1 MEKYMDK
8 IRSPK
13 ESSAARRE
21 ERSGLRPV
29 RRAHA
34 LGMPLVVFLTLL
46 AGWFGSSRATA
57 QITLRLQQTPYAEA
71 LAEIERQATVTFS
84 YESSL
89 LDGLPPLTVSLE
101 NRSLADCLARLFD
114 PVGVA
119 WQVTGSMVVLK
130 KKPRQRIVRG
140 FIRDADTFEALV
152 GASVYDPDTRQ
163 GLPSNSEGYF
173 DLSVSPGPHTLY
185 FSYIGYRS
193 HPVSL
198 SASERDTV
206 LDIRLVS
213 NASLQEIVITPSGMD
228 DEAVRSLAMGT
239 IRVNRQ
245 VLREL
250 PVLLGEADL
259 VKTLQLTPGVASG
272 TEGMSSLFVRGGSA
286 DENLFLLDGNP
297 VYSVGH
303 LGGIFSAF
311 NPESVQEMSFYKAGF
326 PARYGGRLSS
336 IVDVSTR
343 EGNLREYHGNASIG
357 LISGTVSLE
366 GPIVK
371 DRTSFH
377 FSLRRSWLDV
387 LAAPAFAL
395 YNRIRKKYGESLR
408 VGYAFHDLNLKLT
421 HYFTPRNK
429 VYLTVYNGLDRLKV
443 VQRRFPEKGEEEVF
457 ENKSDISFRWGNLQ
471 VAGGWKR
478 IYNDRWS
485 GEIAAFFTRYRSKFG
500 RSERTSNGKEGEEDY
515 LLEEKVAV
523 DRQGIRDISLRPVF
537 DYRAS
542 SNHRLRFGAEYFARS
557 VSPAV
562 GSPAVWGHEGALFAE
577 DDWTVFPSLRVRGG
591 VRLGLFAGEGTV
603 YTSVEP
609 RLSLR
614 WMMSRRLS
622 FKTSYSRMSQGIQR
636 INNTFL
642 DLPTDAWIPAT
653 DRLKPRLSDQYSAGV
668 YYALRPGWELSME
681 GYYKRMQH
689 LLEYKDDYF
698 LLSPSAPWEEKLTAG
713 SGRGYGVEW
722 LLRKTTGRLTGWAGY
737 TLSWADR
744 RFDALNGGRRFPSRY
759 DNRHKLNIVGMYKLS
774 DRVELSAAW
783 TYSSGNHITLS
794 VENYEDLPRPSK
806 PIGSWEYFVHNGI
819 DLYES
824 RNNYQLPA
832 YHHLDLSLRIYRP
845 KKNGR
850 MGIWQVSLYNAYCRM
865 NPFMVQK
872 NWKWIKDKENPGR
885 ERCIPAFKHVGL
897 LPAVPSVTYTYQF

>member
-13 ESSAARRE
+13 ENSAARRE
-21 ERSGLRPV
+21 ERSDLRPV

-57 QITLRLQQTPYAEA
+57 QITLRLHQTPYAEA
-71 LAEIERQATVTFS
+71 LAEIERQAAVTFS

-89 LDGLPPLTVSLE
+89 LDGLPPLTLTFE
-101 NRSLADCLARLFD
+101 NRRLVECLTRLFD
-114 PVGVA
+114 AAGIG

-130 KKPRQRIVRG
+130 KKPRPRIVRG

-152 GASVYDPDTRQ
+152 GASVYDPGTHQ
-163 GLPSNSEGYF
+163 GQPSNSEGYF
-173 DLSVSPGPHTLY
+173 DLSLSPGAHTLY

-193 HPVSL
+193 HSL
-198 SASERDTV
+198 SLSVSERDTV

-213 NASLQEIVITPSGMD
+213 NASLREIVVRPSGTE
-228 DEAVRSLAMGT
+228 DEALRNLAMGT

-259 VKTLQLTPGVASG
+259 LKTLQLTPGVASG

-303 LGGIFSAF
+303 IGGIFSAF
-311 NPESVQEMSFYKAGF
+311 NPEAVQEMAFYKAGF

-377 FSLRRSWLDV
+377 VSLRRSWIDV
-387 LAAPAFAL
+387 LTAPAFAL
-395 YNRIRKKYGESLR
+395 YNRIRKKDGESLR

-429 VYLTVYNGLDRLKV
+429 VYLSVYSGLDRLKLL
-443 VQRRFPEKGEEEVF
+443 QRRFSKKGAEKAF
-457 ENKSDISFRWGNLQ
+457 EDKSDITFRWGNLQ

-478 IYNDRWS
+478 IYNDQWT
-485 GEIAAFFTRYRSKFG
+485 GEIAAFFTRYRSKLG
-500 RSERTSNGKEGEEDY
+500 RSDRTVNGTEGETGY
-515 LLEEKVAV
+515 AVEESAAL
-523 DRQGIRDISLRPVF
+523 DRQGIYDISLRPVF
-537 DYRAS
+537 DYRPSAS
-542 SNHRLRFGAEYFARS
+542 HRLRFGAEYFARS
-557 VSPAV
+557 VSTAL

-577 DDWTVFPSLRVRGG
+577 DDWAVVPSLRVRGG
-591 VRLGLFAGEGTV
+591 VRLSLFAGEGTV
-603 YTSVEP
+603 YTSLEP

-614 WMMSRRLS
+614 WLMSRRLS
-622 FKTSYSRMSQGIQR
+622 FKASYSRMSQGVQR

-653 DRLKPRLSDQYSAGV
+653 DRLKPRLSDQYSAGL
-668 YYALRPGWELSME
+668 YYALRPGWEVSME

-689 LLEYKDDYF
+689 LLEYRDDYF

-744 RFDALNGGRRFPSRY
+744 RFAALNGGERFPSRY

-774 DRVELSAAW
+774 ERVELSAAW
-783 TYSSGNHITLS
+783 TYSSGNHVTLS
-794 VENYEDLPRPSK
+794 VEDYEKLPFPSESNN
-806 PIGSWEYFVHNGI
+806 SWQYSGDNGI

-865 NPFMVQK
+865 NPFMVEK
-872 NWKWIKDKENPGR
+872 NWKWMKDKENPGR
-885 ERCIPAFKHVGL
+885 ERSFPAFRHVGL

>member
-1 MEKYMDK
+1 MEKQMDK
-8 IRSPK
+8 RMT
-13 ESSAARRE
+13 RE
-21 ERSGLRPV
+21 ISRTASTVCRLEPV
-29 RRAHA
+29 RMMR
-34 LGMPLVVFLTLL
+34 LL
-46 AGWFGSSRATA
+46 ALLVLLLGISGSSRIAA
-57 QITLRLQQTPYAEA
+57 QITLRLQQTPYAVV
-71 LAEIERQATVTFS
+71 LAEIERQAAVTFS

-89 LDGLPPLTVSLE
+89 LDGLPRLTATFA
-101 NRSLADCLARLFD
+101 NRPLADCLARLFD
-114 PVGVA
+114 PVGID
-119 WQVTGSMVVLK
+119 WRMTGSMVVLK
-130 KKPRQRIVRG
+130 KKPRRRTVRG
-140 FIRDADTFEALV
+140 FIRDADTFDALV
-152 GASVYDPDTRQ
+152 GASVYDPDTRE

-173 DLSVSPGPHTLY
+173 DLAVSPGPHTLY

-193 HPVSL
+193 HPVRL

-213 NASLQEIVITPSGMD
+213 NASLREVVVTPTEVE
-228 DEAVRSLAMGT
+228 DESVRSLAMGA

-245 VLREL
+245 VLRTL
-250 PVLLGEADL
+250 PVLLGEADV

-272 TEGMSSLFVRGGSA
+272 TEGMSSLFVRGGAA

-303 LGGIFSAF
+303 IGGFFSAF

-377 FSLRRSWLDV
+377 FSLRRSWVDV

-395 YNRIRKKYGESLR
+395 YNRIRKKDGESLR
-408 VGYAFHDLNLKLT
+408 LRYALHDLNLKLV

-429 VYLTVYNGLDRLKV
+429 VYLTVYNGLDRFKLLQKH
-443 VQRRFPEKGEEEVF
+443 FPKKDKDRIF
-457 ENKSDISFRWGNLQ
+457 EDKSDISFRWGNLQ

-485 GEIAAFFTRYRSKFG
+485 GEITAFFTSYRSNLG
-500 RSERTSNGKEGEEDY
+500 RSDRTVSGKEGEEGY
-515 LLEEKVAV
+515 VVEESAAS

-542 SNHRLRFGAEYFARS
+542 ARHRLRFGGEYFARS
-557 VSPAV
+557 VSPLSD
-562 GSPAVWGHEGALFAE
+562 SPAVWGHEGALFVE
-577 DDWTVFPSLRVRGG
+577 DDWSAFSFLRLRGG
-591 VRLGLFAGEGTV
+591 VRLGLFAGEGKV
-603 YTSVEP
+603 YTSLEP
-609 RLSLR
+609 RVSLR
-614 WMMSRRLS
+614 WLMSRRLS
-622 FKTSYSRMSQGIQR
+622 FKASYSRMSQGVQR
-636 INNTFL
+636 VNNTFL
-642 DLPTDAWIPAT
+642 DLPTDAWMPAT
-653 DRLKPRLSDQYSAGV
+653 DRLKPRLSDQYSAGF
-668 YYALRPGWELSME
+668 YYALPPGWELSME

-698 LLSPSAPWEEKLTAG
+698 LLPPSVPWEEKLTAG

-722 LLRKTTGRLTGWAGY
+722 LVRKTKGRLTGWAGY

-744 RFDALNGGRRFPSRY
+744 RFAGLNGGQRFPSRY

-774 DRVELSAAW
+774 ERVELSAAW

-794 VENYEDLPRPSK
+794 VEDYEELPGPAEGDNLSYLFSK
-806 PIGSWEYFVHNGI
+806 DDIS
-819 DLYES
+819 LYEG

-832 YHHLDLSLRIYRP
+832 YHRLDLGVRIYRP

-850 MGIWQVSLYNAYCRM
+850 MGIWQVSLYNAYSRM
-865 NPFMVQK
+865 NPVMVQK
-872 NWKWIKDKENPGR
+872 NCRWINDPKELWGGR
-885 ERCIPAFKHVGL
+885 SVPAFKHVGL
-897 LPAVPSVTYTYQF
+897 LPVVPSVTYTYQF

>member
-13 ESSAARRE
+13 EYRPAGE
-21 ERSGLRPV
+21 EVRSGLRADRP
-29 RRAHA
+29 AHA
-34 LGMPLVVFLTLL
+34 LPLPLLVFVILL
-46 AGWFGSSRATA
+46 AGWSGSPRATA
-57 QITLRLQQTPYAEA
+57 QITLRLQQASYADA
-71 LAEIERQATVTFS
+71 LAEIERQAEVTFS

-89 LDGLPPLTVSLE
+89 PEGLPPLTLTLE
-101 NRSLADCLARLFD
+101 NRSLAECLTCLFD
-114 PVGVA
+114 PVGIG

-163 GLPSNSEGYF
+163 GIPSNSEGYF
-173 DLSVSPGPHTLY
+173 DLPLSPGAHTLY

-193 HPVSL
+193 HPVRL
-198 SASERDTV
+198 PASERDTV

-213 NASLQEIVITPSGMD
+213 NASLREIVVTRSGT
-228 DEAVRSLAMGT
+228 EEETVRNLAMGT

-245 VLREL
+245 VLRTL

-303 LGGIFSAF
+303 IGGIFSAF
-311 NPESVQEMSFYKAGF
+311 NPESVQEMAFYKAGF

-371 DRTSFH
+371 DHTSFH
-377 FSLRRSWLDV
+377 FSLRRSWIDV
-387 LAAPAFAL
+387 LTAPAFAL
-395 YNRIRKKYGESLR
+395 YNRIRKKDGESLR

-429 VYLTVYNGLDRLKV
+429 VYLTVYNGFDRLKLV
-443 VQRRFPEKGEEEVF
+443 KRLFPEKDEEKVF

-478 IYNDRWS
+478 IYNDQWT

-500 RSERTSNGKEGEEDY
+500 RTDRTSNGKEEEDDY
-515 LLEEKVAV
+515 VVEEKVAI
-523 DRQGIRDISLRPVF
+523 DRQGIWDISLRPVF

-542 SNHRLRFGAEYFARS
+542 SDHRLRFGAEYFARS

-577 DDWTVFPSLRVRGG
+577 DDWTVFPSLRLRGG
-591 VRLGLFAGEGTV
+591 VRLSLFAGEGTV
-603 YTSVEP
+603 YTSLEP

-614 WMMSRRLS
+614 WLMSRRLS
-622 FKTSYSRMSQGIQR
+622 FKASYSRMSQGVQR
-636 INNTFL
+636 INNSFL
-642 DLPTDAWIPAT
+642 DLPTDAWMPAT
-653 DRLKPRLSDQYSAGV
+653 DRLKPRLSDQYSAGF
-668 YYALRPGWELSME
+668 YYALRPGWEASME

-698 LLSPSAPWEEKLTAG
+698 LLSPSAPWEDKLTAG

-744 RFDALNGGRRFPSRY
+744 RFAALNGGERFPSRY

-774 DRVELSAAW
+774 ERVEVTAAW
-783 TYSSGNHITLS
+783 TYSSGNHVTLS
-794 VENYEDLPRPSK
+794 VEDYEKLPLPSESNN
-806 PIGSWEYFVHNGI
+806 SWQYSGHNGI

-865 NPFMVQK
+865 NPFMVEK
-872 NWKWIKDKENPGR
+872 NWKWMKDKENPGR
-885 ERCIPAFKHVGL
+885 ERSFPAFKHVGL